1 MDTKTG
7 EIKVLSLLFCCIRQT
22 RPIRESITGSDT
34 IIRLSINVRLVNP
47 YFCNLQL
54 LHTILFLKITFPAL
68 NNNLCVLFYNSF
80 NNCDLLFFKAMIIY
94 LFYGAYI
101 IFRFA
106 IIFDNMYM
114 YGVMII

>member
-1 MDTKTG
+1 MTYFYHIFLYKTQGALCPLKPHTVLSLLPTRVAEHTFKAKVLINLRPMDTKAG

-54 LHTILFLKITFPAL
+54 LHTILFTLQ
-68 NNNLCVLFYNSF
+68 S
-80 NNCDLLFFKAMIIY
+80 
-94 LFYGAYI
+94 
-101 IFRFA
+101 
-106 IIFDNMYM
+106 
-114 YGVMII
+114 